1 MAVATSLPGAA
12 TWPWTAAGLL
22 ALAAAIAVTVRPR
35 GFSTAVAMALIA
47 LAAFSFGGLWA
58 VVRYHWVPPDD
69 LAALDSRAPRIVHLR
84 GRALEPPRVREPSIG
99 TLSGFGHN
107 PPVTYF
113 ALGVTTLIGHDGTT
127 ADASGSVLVR
137 VDAVVE
143 PFAAGDLVEAVGLF
157 YPPSPPRN
165 PGEFDAVRLARSTG
179 RAGLLV
185 VTRRELLAVT
195 PARRSDL
202 GSAVLRGR
210 SALRRRASGWL
221 LADLPA
227 TTPGAPG
234 QRDALL
240 VALLLGQRSEQLDDL
255 GEAFRGAGLSHF
267 LAISGMHLGVLAGF
281 IFFLCRLGGRIHRWH
296 AWLVIVVMLTYL
308 LIVEVRLP
316 VLRAGIMTVAAC
328 IGVAAGR
335 RLLVSSLVS
344 ISAVGLLLWRPD
356 QLFSPGFQLSFG
368 VVFGL
373 IHLAPRLRARWFGRP
388 DAFAATSARMIGQW
402 LRTATAAS
410 VTAWMV
416 ATPITLFHWGVLW
429 PLAAPFSV
437 VLLPLVTAVLALGY
451 LKIAFA
457 LVLPSAAVL
466 TAVPLALA
474 AEVLIAI
481 VLAMDAVGLSAVRLV
496 CPPAAW
502 SLAALAWV
510 AAWAV
515 LGGTVAGFWGGR
527 RGRLSIRLAAVVL
540 VAWFVWPMLPA
551 ALRLDRTVFRID
563 MLAVGDGTCIVVRSG
578 SSTVLFDAGS
588 SSDRA
593 VGRRVIVPA
602 LRRLGV
608 RSIDALV
615 VSHPNLD
622 HYAAALELADAF
634 TIREVLVTPQ
644 LSREARRDPYG
655 AVMFLLGGFAE
666 RSVRVV
672 EVAAGEH
679 RDFGACRWS
688 WLHPVGTETYGKL
701 NDGSMVIRIEVAGR
715 SVLLT
720 GDIQRAAI
728 DALGQLPA
736 ADIVELPHHGS
747 LDTRAEAFVAGL
759 TPSVVLQSTG
769 RVRLRRTDARWSEVL
784 GGSVRLVTAR
794 DGACSVVIDRFGAI
808 TFDRWMAPSPTIP
821 DHEKAPARRRRRD
834 RNPRVHR
841 GRTRPGRRDDV
852 AVGATAARVR
862 ATRVSPAGA
871 GHARGRQ
878 PPVRRGAE
886 RAYPRLREQP

>member
-1 MAVATSLPGAA
+1 MPERTTILACALALGMAVASRLPGAA
-12 TWPWTAAGLL
+12 TWPWTVGGLAALV
-22 ALAAAIAVTVRPR
+22 AAIAVTVRPR
-35 GFSTAVAMALIA
+35 WFSTALAFALIGSA
-47 LAAFSFGGLWA
+47 TFSFGGLWV
-58 VVRYHWVPPDD
+58 VVRYHWVPPGD
-69 LAALDSRAPRIVHLR
+69 LAALDSRPARIVRLR

-113 ALGVTTLIGHDGTT
+113 AMRVTALLGRDGRS

-143 PFAAGDLVEAVGLF
+143 PFAAGDFVEVVGLF

-202 GSAVLRGR
+202 VSAVLRAR
-210 SALRRRASGWL
+210 SALRRRAGGWL

-227 TTPGAPG
+227 TTPDAPR

-240 VALLLGQRSEQLDDL
+240 VALLLGQRSEQLDGL
-255 GEAFRGAGLSHF
+255 GEAFRGAGLAHF
-267 LAISGMHLGVLAGF
+267 LAISGMHLGVLAGL
-281 IFFLCRLGGRIHRWH
+281 IFFLLRLGGRIRRWH

-316 VLRAGIMTVAAC
+316 VLRAGVMTVAAC
-328 IGVAAGR
+328 LGVAAGR

-344 ISAVGLLLWRPD
+344 ISAVALLLWRPD

-368 VVFGL
+368 VVLGL

-416 ATPITLFHWGVLW
+416 ATPIALFHWGVLW

-481 VLAMDAVGLSAVRLV
+481 VLAMDAIGLSAVRLV
-496 CPPAAW
+496 CPPAGW
-502 SLAALAWV
+502 SLAALVWV
-510 AAWAV
+510 AAWGV
-515 LGGTVAGFWGGR
+515 LGDRVAGFWGGR

-540 VAWFVWPMLPA
+540 VAWLVWLMLPA
-551 ALRLDRTVFRID
+551 AWRLDRAALRID
-563 MLAVGDGTCIVVRSG
+563 MLAVGDGTCLVVRSG

-593 VGRRVIVPA
+593 VARRVIVPA

-608 RSIDALV
+608 RSIDTLV
-615 VSHPNLD
+615 ISHPNLD

-655 AVMFLLGGFAE
+655 AVMFLLGGFAD

-679 RDFGACRWS
+679 RDFGMCRWS

-701 NDGSMVIRIEVAGR
+701 NDGSMVIRIEVQGR
-715 SVLLT
+715 SVLLC
-720 GDIQRAAI
+720 GDIQRVAI

-747 LDTRAEAFVAGL
+747 LDRRAEAFVAGL
-759 TPSVVLQSTG
+759 DPTVVLQSTG

-784 GGSVRLVTAR
+784 AGSVRLVTAR
-794 DGACSVVIDRFGAI
+794 DGACSVVIDRSGGI
-808 TFDRWMAPSPTIP
+808 TVERF
-821 DHEKAPARRRRRD
+821 
-834 RNPRVHR
+834 
-841 GRTRPGRRDDV
+841 
-852 AVGATAARVR
+852 
-862 ATRVSPAGA
+862 
-871 GHARGRQ
+871 Q
-878 PPVRRGAE
+878 P
-886 RAYPRLREQP
+886 

>member
-1 MAVATSLPGAA
+1 VPERTTILAGALALGMAVASGLPGAA
-12 TWPWTAAGLL
+12 TWPWTVAGLL
-22 ALAAAIAVTVRPR
+22 ALAAAFAVTVWPR
-35 GFSTAVAMALIA
+35 RFSTVIAVVLIA
-47 LAAFSFGGLWA
+47 SAAFCFGGLWV
-58 VVRYHWVPPDD
+58 VVRYHWVPAQD
-69 LAALDSRAPRIVHLR
+69 LAALDSRAPRIMHLG
-84 GRALEPPRVREPSIG
+84 GRALEPPRVREPTIG
-99 TLSGFGHN
+99 SLSGFGHN

-113 ALGVTTLIGHDGTT
+113 AMRVTTFLGRDGSSVN
-127 ADASGSVLVR
+127 ASGSVLVR
-137 VDAVVE
+137 VDEVVA
-143 PFAAGDLVEAVGLF
+143 PFAAGDHIEAVGLF

-165 PGEFDAVRLARSTG
+165 PGEFDALRLARSTG

-185 VTRRELLAVT
+185 VTRRELLTVT
-195 PARRSDL
+195 PARRSDV
-202 GSAVLRGR
+202 GSALLRAR

-227 TTPGAPG
+227 TTPAGQT

-240 VALLLGQRSEQLDDL
+240 MALLLGQRSEQLDGL
-255 GEAFRGAGLSHF
+255 GEAFRGAGLAHF

-281 IFFLCRLGGRIHRWH
+281 IFFLLRLGGRIRRWH
-296 AWLVIVVMLTYL
+296 AWLVIAVMLTYMV
-308 LIVEVRLP
+308 IVEVRLP

-328 IGVAAGR
+328 VGVACGR

-356 QLFSPGFQLSFG
+356 QLFSPGFQLSYG
-368 VVFGL
+368 VVLGL

-388 DAFAATSARMIGQW
+388 DAFAATSTRMIGQW
-402 LRTATAAS
+402 FRTALAAS
-410 VTAWMV
+410 VTAWAV
-416 ATPITLFHWGVLW
+416 ATPIAVFHWGVAW

-457 LVLPSAAVL
+457 LVLPSAAL
-466 TAVPLALA
+466 ITAVPLALA
-474 AEVLIAI
+474 AEVLITI
-481 VLAMDAVGLSAVRLV
+481 VFAMDAIGMSAVRLV

-502 SLAALAWV
+502 SLAALGWV
-510 AAWAV
+510 AAWGV
-515 LGGTVAGFWGGR
+515 LGDSVIGFWGGR
-527 RGRLSIRLAAVVL
+527 RGRLLIRLVGVGV
-540 VAWFVWPMLPA
+540 VAWLVWLMLPPALRFDRA
-551 ALRLDRTVFRID
+551 ALRID

-608 RSIDALV
+608 RSIDALL

-655 AVMFLLGGFAE
+655 AVMFLLGGLAE

-672 EVAAGEH
+672 EVAAGE
-679 RDFGACRWS
+679 RRQFGRGRWS
-688 WLHPVGTETYGKL
+688 WLHPGSDETWGQL

-715 SVLLT
+715 SVLLC

-728 DALGQLPA
+728 EALGQLPG

-759 TPSVVLQSTG
+759 EPSVVLQSTG
-769 RVRLRRTDARWSEVL
+769 RVRLRRTDSRWREVL
-784 GGSVRLVTAR
+784 PGSVRLVTAR
-794 DGACSVVIDRFGAI
+794 DGACSVVIDRSGEI
-808 TFDRWMAPSPTIP
+808 TVDRFM
-821 DHEKAPARRRRRD
+821 DE
-834 RNPRVHR
+834 
-841 GRTRPGRRDDV
+841 GRLTVVDV
-852 AVGATAARVR
+852 APRASSLPLAR
-862 ATRVSPAGA
+862 PC
-871 GHARGRQ
+871 H
-878 PPVRRGAE
+878 P
-886 RAYPRLREQP
+886 